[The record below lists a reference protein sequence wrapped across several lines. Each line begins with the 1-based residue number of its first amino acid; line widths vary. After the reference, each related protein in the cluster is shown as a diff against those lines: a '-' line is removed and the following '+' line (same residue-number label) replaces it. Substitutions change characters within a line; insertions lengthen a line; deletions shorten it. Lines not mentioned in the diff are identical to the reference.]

1 MTKETAIKLFQDQ
14 KVRAHWNNNK
24 EKCYFSF

>member
-14 KVRAHWNNNK
+14 SVRVEWLSDQK
-24 EKCYFSF
+24 SGFFQ